1 MSLILESHYRD
12 SYEVDNDSRSESI
25 TIKTIESIVQKRL
38 NVSNI
43 RLHNDLIVLSA
54 LISFPVT
61 TTTIVDYQ
69 RLYIES
75 EINQTVQ
82 HVKNQVFRF
91 IRQEILN
98 STFSINKT
106 NNKKGDNDNFVSVV
120 CGAIELWTMFVR
132 ADEQV
137 KQAVEATMN
146 KVENNPPSGD

>member
-146 KVENNPPSGD
+146 KVENNPSGD